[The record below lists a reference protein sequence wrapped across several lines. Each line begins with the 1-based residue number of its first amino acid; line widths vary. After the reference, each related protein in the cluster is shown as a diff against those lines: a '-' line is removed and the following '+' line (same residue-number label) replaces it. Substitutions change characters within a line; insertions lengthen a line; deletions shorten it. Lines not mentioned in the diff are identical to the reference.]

1 MSSPQ
6 KENGYTAIAN
16 ELLLAIISTDIKLSG
31 SDFRVLL
38 FIANQTYGYNHKKWR
53 MSATYIS
60 NATGLSVRQVR
71 RSISYLIECS
81 LITVYETEKSAN
93 VIGINKDYKRWSNGD
108 NSVTVTELSPCQ
120 TCPQN
125 SDNLVTVDGDN
136 LVTQNNKDRTRKN
149 NNKEYCACAFF
160 DQLWNEYPNK
170 KGKARVSKKSMEA
183 MNKIGYEEMHRALE
197 RYKAEKPDW
206 QQWQN
211 GSTFFNSG
219 YVDYLDATYTATA
232 EVETEEHN
240 GKHNDDLQQWCTDGL
255 I

>member
-16 ELLLAIISTDIKLSG
+16 ELLEHIYSARLTCLELKTILVIL
-31 SDFRVLL
+31 RY
-38 FIANQTYGYNHKKWR
+38 TYGF
-53 MSATYIS
+53 
-60 NATGLSVRQVR
+60 
-71 RSISYLIECS
+71 
-81 LITVYETEKSAN
+81 
-93 VIGINKDYKRWSNGD
+93 NGRKE
-108 NSVTVTELSPCQ
+108 TELSYSFIAKAIGIQRRNAIRNISSLVAKNMIFITGNRGEHDGNIIRFNKNYDSWILPSVASDTSVVYDTTPSVASDTQ
-120 TCPQN
+120 QN
-125 SDNLVTVDGDN
+125 
-136 LVTQNNKDRTRKN
+136 KN
-149 NNKEYCACAFF
+149 IKQDIKQEYCACAFF
-160 DQLWNEYPNK
+160 ESLWNEYPNK

-197 RYKAEKPDW
+197 RYKADKPDW